1 MRVDQELMSSVG
13 RMTAADFLAA
23 DMYVFCCSYA
33 HNVAADNKWVAF
45 VSTTVETNDPLA
57 ELTPGLALLGP
68 VDEQFVDVVEV
79 HESIQDGST

>member
-1 MRVDQELMSSVG
+1 MSKVG